1 MDEQTSGTPQQ
12 DPNAQP
18 IPTGATT
25 GTPESSSAQDTTS
38 TSTGIGTDEGTS
50 TTATSG
56 AIVDKTLAE
65 IASGV
70 VKDVEHDAK
79 DVVDTD
85 VAKVE
90 TKVNHEAHGIL
101 DELEQHLSQ
110 FDARAVAIYHS
121 FLQRLRNAL

>member
-12 DPNAQP
+12 DPN
-18 IPTGATT
+18 T
-25 GTPESSSAQDTTS
+25 QDTTGS
-38 TSTGIGTDEGTS
+38 GEGTPIENPPAGTI
-50 TTATSG
+50 TTVESG

-85 VAKVE
+85 VKDVETKVE

-110 FDARAVAIYHS
+110 FDARAVAIYHG
-121 FLQRLRNAL
+121 FLQRLRNAV